1 LPSPDRL
8 IGPWFWVGFL
18 SQALPNQQVVDY
30 PSFKLVIVGDGG
42 TGDFLCPSFMPRML
56 FFNSYVDV
64 GRCECRV
71 CCRCSLEIRRTGY

>member
-42 TGDFLCPSFMPRML
+42 TGDFLCPSFMPRM
-56 FFNSYVDV
+56 FFF
-64 GRCECRV
+64 
-71 CCRCSLEIRRTGY
+71 LIRMWMLGDASAAFVAVVP